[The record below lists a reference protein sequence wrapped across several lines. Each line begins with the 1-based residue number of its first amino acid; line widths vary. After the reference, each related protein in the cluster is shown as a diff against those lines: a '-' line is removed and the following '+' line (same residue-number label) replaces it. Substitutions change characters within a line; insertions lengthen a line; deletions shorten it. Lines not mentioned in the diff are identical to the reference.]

1 MIGKWFV
8 PEHKKLT
15 KINNRWKPSM
25 NKTKINNITVKKLT
39 SKCIMVLHLKEKKW
53 TKWMRRS
60 KKNKINMIK
69 RLTAL
74 NSNK

>member
-1 MIGKWFV
+1 MMIGKWFV

-15 KINNRWKPSM
+15 KIFNRWKPSM

-39 SKCIMVLHLKEKKW
+39 SRCIMALHHKEKKW
-53 TKWMRRS
+53 TKWMRKS
-60 KKNKINMIK
+60 KNNMIK
-69 RLTAL
+69 KWKAL